1 MNEPGGKEKDP
12 VCGMLVDPLRNQVLF
27 RGVGYAF
34 CSQQCRERF
43 TAGPGLY
50 VGWRRSL
57 APKQKGMEL
66 VKRRRMALGLPLTE
80 AQFGS
85 LRIALLAMM
94 GVTAVRYVESAAD
107 RARDFRVPETP
118 ARTAALIETVEITY
132 DLLQATAAQLERRM
146 AELNAPPSDGW
157 GRRLERDF
165 IHYLEKCELDDL
177 EAGDAGPARG
187 GSGWRGSRKP
197 DLDPHRPV
205 SGRGRDRALV
215 RLDD

>member
-1 MNEPGGKEKDP
+1 MNEPGEQEKDP
-12 VCGMLVDPLRNQVLF
+12 VCGMMVDPLRDQVLF

-43 TAGPGLY
+43 IASPGLY

-57 APKQKGMEL
+57 APKQKGLEL
-66 VKRRRMALGLPLTE
+66 IKCRRMALGLPLTE
-80 AQFGS
+80 AQFVS
-85 LRIALLAMM
+85 LRVALLAMM
-94 GVTAVRYVESAAD
+94 GVEAVRSVESAAD
-107 RARDFRVPETP
+107 RTRDLRVPETA
-118 ARTAALIETVEITY
+118 ARTAALIETVEMTY

-157 GRRLERDF
+157 GKRLERDF

-177 EAGDAGPARG
+177 EAGCAGPARG
-187 GSGWRGSRKP
+187 GSGRRGSRKH

-205 SGRGRDRALV
+205 SGRGRDGALV

>member
-1 MNEPGGKEKDP
+1 MNELGGKEKDP
-12 VCGMLVDPLRNQVLF
+12 VCGMLVDPLRYQVLF

-50 VGWRRSL
+50 VGRRRSL
-57 APKQKGMEL
+57 SPKQKGMEL
-66 VKRRRMALGLPLTE
+66 IKRRRMALGLPLTE
-80 AQFGS
+80 AQFDS

-94 GVTAVRYVESAAD
+94 GVTAVRSVDSAAD
-107 RARDFRVPETP
+107 RTRDSREPEAA

-165 IHYLEKCELDDL
+165 IHYLEICELDDL
-177 EAGDAGPARG
+177 HAGDAEPARG
-187 GSGWRGSRKP
+187 GSGWRGSRKS